1 VLGAAG
7 AVTDAWQST
16 MTLLAC
22 VLAPPAGACGLPRV
36 NASSRPVPRKPR
48 AVGTA
53 RLFHTGAAKSLH
65 QRTAPSLSVLASNA
79 QLHAACSALVLLPAT
94 AAAAAPL
101 DPAAVETVQQVLFC
115 TRLSARRGAFL
126 MCAATPQVS
135 AVLNVAAAP
144 LALVFSAVLFL
155 FMSLKGDLA
164 KLEKELGKKT
174 DDLKSEL
181 KSELKGQTD
190 DLKSELKGQTIVLG
204 VLSLLTLFSAY
215 SAFAAP
221 K

>member
-1 VLGAAG
+1 
-7 AVTDAWQST
+7 
-16 MTLLAC
+16 MC
-22 VLAPPAGACGLPRV
+22 V
-36 NASSRPVPRKPR
+36 
-48 AVGTA
+48 
-53 RLFHTGAAKSLH
+53 
-65 QRTAPSLSVLASNA
+65 
-79 QLHAACSALVLLPAT
+79 
-94 AAAAAPL
+94 
-101 DPAAVETVQQVLFC
+101 
-115 TRLSARRGAFL
+115 
-126 MCAATPQVS
+126 ATPQVS

-181 KSELKGQTD
+181 KGQTD

>member
-1 VLGAAG
+1 
-7 AVTDAWQST
+7 
-16 MTLLAC
+16 M
-22 VLAPPAGACGLPRV
+22 P
-36 NASSRPVPRKPR
+36 
-48 AVGTA
+48 
-53 RLFHTGAAKSLH
+53 
-65 QRTAPSLSVLASNA
+65 
-79 QLHAACSALVLLPAT
+79 
-94 AAAAAPL
+94 
-101 DPAAVETVQQVLFC
+101 C
-115 TRLSARRGAFL
+115 TRLSAQRGAFL
-126 MCAATPQVS
+126 MCVATPQVS

-204 VLSLLTLFSAY
+204 VLSLLSLFSAY